1 MAQFSFTGP
10 DGKKFSIKGPESLT
24 EAQALEIFNK
34 QADTGALVG
43 LKPGDLLNSAQQALG
58 GVKGALGSALSSLTG
73 GASGALSGALGSLT
87 GGASGALSGALGSLT
102 GGASGALTGVIGSIT
117 GAASTAVSGIASSL
131 TSGLPSAPINL
142 GDLAKSTQGVASM
155 AGLSPQAVTA
165 GLSSV
170 QNLVNQPASIL
181 SDAKGLGSFGLGI
194 KQLEV
199 GGFVKPGT
207 SNLLDQAGATVSKI
221 LKSPTVWTGK
231 AGISSAKHMLD
242 NPPLQS
248 LTQQNLMS
256 TGLSGLGS
264 LGVPT
269 DALNPQAAIGAA
281 LNAAKS
287 IPGAAAWAK
296 GVSLPTDIKSAF
308 DSTAVAGAFGVNLSD
323 LKANAPMLAE
333 EKIKGSLDTVNRDTL
348 NAATQRLLGGAKIP
362 KLSYAP
368 PTSVT
373 GALDALKGGA
383 SGALGGALGSITGAA
398 TGALGSITGAAT
410 GALDSLTGG
419 ATGAISGAV
428 SSATSA
434 ASGAING
441 AVSSA
446 TSAASGAVAGLTGS
460 LSNF

>member
-73 GASGALSGALGSLT
+73 GAS
-87 GGASGALSGALGSLT
+87 
-102 GGASGALTGVIGSIT
+102 
-117 GAASTAVSGIASSL
+117 TAVSGIASSL
-131 TSGLPSAPINL
+131 TSGLLGAPINL

-181 SDAKGLGSFGLGI
+181 SDAKGLGSFGLDI

-221 LKSPTVWTGK
+221 LKSPTVGTGK

-398 TGALGSITGAAT
+398 TGAL
-410 GALDSLTGG
+410 DSLTGG
-419 ATGAISGAV
+419 ATGAISGAL
-428 SSATSA
+428 SSVTGA

-441 AVSSA
+441 AVSSV
-446 TSAASGAVAGLTGS
+446 TGAASGAVAGLTGS

>member
-73 GASGALSGALGSLT
+73 GAS
-87 GGASGALSGALGSLT
+87 
-102 GGASGALTGVIGSIT
+102 
-117 GAASTAVSGIASSL
+117 TAVSGIASSL
-131 TSGLPSAPINL
+131 TSGLLGAPINL

-181 SDAKGLGSFGLGI
+181 SDAKGLGSFGLDI

-398 TGALGSITGAAT
+398 TGAL
-410 GALDSLTGG
+410 DSLTGG
-419 ATGAISGAV
+419 ATGAISGAL
-428 SSATSA
+428 SSVTGA

-441 AVSSA
+441 AVSSV
-446 TSAASGAVAGLTGS
+446 TGAASGAVAGLTGS

>member
-73 GASGALSGALGSLT
+73 GAS
-87 GGASGALSGALGSLT
+87 
-102 GGASGALTGVIGSIT
+102 
-117 GAASTAVSGIASSL
+117 TAVSGIASSL
-131 TSGLPSAPINL
+131 TSGLLGAPINL

-181 SDAKGLGSFGLGI
+181 SDAKGLGSFGLDI

-398 TGALGSITGAAT
+398 TGAL
-410 GALDSLTGG
+410 DSLTGG
-419 ATGAISGAV
+419 ATGAISGAL
-428 SSATSA
+428 SSVTGA
-434 ASGAING
+434 ASGSING
-441 AVSSA
+441 AVSSV
-446 TSAASGAVAGLTGS
+446 TGAASGAVAGLTGS